1 MKMLMIGCALALA
14 TAGPALAQDPTATT
28 GQMTASDVGIAPL
41 TGVAATDY
49 VKMAAD
55 SDMYEIKS
63 SKLALS
69 RSKRDDVKGFARDM
83 IADHTQTT
91 KALLAALKNPDRTIA
106 KPGTKLSAE
115 NESNIA
121 LLKKAPKD
129 QFDTLYLQQQT
140 QAHQKAWA
148 LHKGYATDGTDPAL
162 KQVAA
167 TAVPVIERHIGHAK
181 SIQPS
186 SMTGTSPS
194 M

>member
-1 MKMLMIGCALALA
+1 MKNLMLGCALALVS
-14 TAGPALAQDPTATT
+14 AGPALAQDATATT
-28 GQMTASDVGIAPL
+28 GTMTASDIGMAPL
-41 TGVAATDY
+41 TGVSATDY

-83 IADHTQTT
+83 IADHMQTT
-91 KALLAALKNPDRTIA
+91 KALMAALKNPDRNIA
-106 KPGTKLSAE
+106 KPGMKMSAE

-148 LHKGYATDGTDPAL
+148 LHKGYATDGTDAAL

-167 TAVPVIERHIGHAK
+167 SAVPVVERHIGHAK
-181 SIQPS
+181 GIQPAG
-186 SMTGTSPS
+186 MTGTSPS